1 MYSFAYKS
9 KEHKKHRRPKIY
21 PVLDS
26 MATILHAA
34 LARYLQYEAE
44 PRQCVKRDPKDTVPV
59 HFQPLENSTHASL
72 QVQEPVSPGPKSF
85 NVFYFNGSNGMKI
98 PVTVRST
105 DTIGKMQQ
113 KVLKLR
119 PELGASLNLVYN
131 GKPVQLWQTLS
142 ELQVK
147 PGATFITYQKCQ
159 GG

>member
-1 MYSFAYKS
+1 
-9 KEHKKHRRPKIY
+9 
-21 PVLDS
+21 
-26 MATILHAA
+26 MATIVCAA
-34 LARYLQYEAE
+34 LARYHQLGAE
-44 PRQCVKRDPKDTVPV
+44 PRKCVKGDPKDTVPV
-59 HFQPLENSTHASL
+59 PFHEPLENATHAVL
-72 QVQEPVSPGPKSF
+72 QVQGPVSPGPKRFPVNVF
-85 NVFYFNGSNGMKI
+85 NVSNGMTI

-119 PELGASLNLVYN
+119 PLLGANLNLVYN
-131 GKPVQLWQTLS
+131 GKPVQLCQTLS